1 MNGYTRKGKMS
12 GLHVAFL
19 FAAPLIL
26 KDRTN
31 LKSNFIPMN
40 IDKVGLR
47 KAWINYYIKEYQ

>member
-1 MNGYTRKGKMS
+1 MNGYTRKGKMN

-19 FAAPLIL
+19 FASPLIL

-40 IDKVGLR
+40 IDKAGLR